1 MPTRYPTK
9 TGVQWRAVVKME
21 GRVVATKLF
30 PPGAEGK
37 REAAQ
42 WERDA
47 RKALLEEM
55 NSPATH
61 TALPSVL
68 EWANRY
74 MAYAEKQFTK
84 HTFTEKKT
92 VFKLFLTFTK
102 ATKLETITSDVVMRY
117 LQKQNNTRSGFAA
130 NKDRKNLAAA
140 WEWGRKYLDGFPV
153 CANPFLGIPK
163 FREVRKP
170 RYVPGEEDFWKVVK
184 AAQGQDKV
192 MLLAFFYLGA
202 RRGEIFRLTWED
214 VDLTRNRVRLGTCKT
229 SDSSM
234 RYDWIPLA
242 AALKT
247 ALLEWREARPYKT
260 EWVFSCLDDSPSPW
274 HNPGE
279 AYRARGHFMQKM
291 CERAGVKPFG
301 FHAIRHLHASIL
313 FNEGSELS
321 VVQRQLRHTNPNTT
335 ARYLRSLGYEE
346 EHGQKVLAVMEGR
359 GQGEEALC
367 TPLCTSA
374 CTSAPHSAPQKTNP
388 VTRKTNPR
396 RNGFAEGQE
405 GNGPAKSLNF
415 AVSVKEKSPSDA
427 VIIRRAGTQSRYT
440 VPGANKA
447 TGA

>member
-9 TGVQWRAVVKME
+9 TGVQWRAVVKRE
-21 GRVVATKLF
+21 GRVAATKLF
-30 PPGAEGK
+30 PAGTEGK

-42 WERDA
+42 WERDT
-47 RKALLEEM
+47 RKALMEGPKESLTT
-55 NSPATH
+55 P

-68 EWANRY
+68 DWANRY
-74 MAYAEKQFTK
+74 TTYAEKQFTRQ
-84 HTFTEKKT
+84 TFTEKKT
-92 VFKLFLTFTK
+92 VFRLFLAFTK
-102 ATKLETITSDVVMRY
+102 ATKLETITPDVIMRY
-117 LQKQNNTRSGFAA
+117 LQRQNDRRSGFAA

-153 CANPFLGIPK
+153 VPNPFLGIPK

-170 RYVPGEEDFWKVVK
+170 RYVPREEDFWKVVK
-184 AAQGQDKV
+184 EAQGQDKV

-202 RRGEIFRLTWED
+202 RRGEIFRLKWED
-214 VDLTRNRVRLGTCKT
+214 VDFTRNRVRLGTCKT
-229 SDSSM
+229 NDGSM

-242 AALKT
+242 ADLRAAL
-247 ALLEWREARPYKT
+247 ADWQQARPYKT
-260 EWVFSCLDDSPSPW
+260 PWVFTCLNDSPSPW

-279 AYRARGHFMQKM
+279 AYRARGHFMKNM

-359 GQGEEALC
+359 G
-367 TPLCTSA
+367 PV
-374 CTSAPHSAPQKTNP
+374 KT
-388 VTRKTNPR
+388 
-396 RNGFAEGQE
+396 
-405 GNGPAKSLNF
+405 LNF
-415 AVSVKEKSPSDA
+415 AEKKESPDI
-427 VIIRRAGTQSRYT
+427 VIRRLGTQSRYT
-440 VPGANKA
+440 EPGKLKA